1 VSRKKTKVIIY
12 SLLLFFSFLFVF
24 FRSNIFAP
32 LKFSIV
38 KGTSLPVRLLS
49 FPFQELKKILFYH
62 WTYDEYL
69 RLRREVS
76 TLEQRLM
83 MLDEVVRENSRLE
96 QLLNFKRKLVYET
109 VAANVIGRDPSN
121 WSATVLIDKGQ
132 ESGVAVGMPVVVAQG
147 VVGKIAEVSN
157 DRAKVI
163 LLSDPSFSVAAL
175 VLRSRESGLVSGT
188 LLGMCRM
195 RYLSSRADIRVG
207 DRIITS
213 KLSTAFPEGLLLG
226 QVISM
231 QTHERNPIIDCI
243 IEPAVTLSQLE
254 EVMVIKNE

>member
-1 VSRKKTKVIIY
+1 VSRKKTKLIIY
-12 SLLLFFSFLFVF
+12 SLLLFISFLFFF
-24 FRSNIFAP
+24 FRSDIFTP

-38 KGTSLPVRLLS
+38 KGTSLPINILA
-49 FPFQELKKILFYH
+49 FPFREFKKILFYH

-69 RLRREVS
+69 HLRTEMT

-83 MLDEVVRENSRLE
+83 MLDEVVRENSRLS
-96 QLLNFKRKLVYET
+96 QLLNFKRKLVFST

-121 WSATVLIDKGQ
+121 WNAMILIDKGK
-132 ESGVAVGMPVVVAQG
+132 EDGVDVGMPVVVAQG
-147 VVGKIAEVSN
+147 VVGKIAEVSA

-175 VLRSRESGLVSGT
+175 VLRSREAGLVSGT
-188 LLGMCRM
+188 LLGMCRV

-213 KLSTAFPEGLLLG
+213 KLSTSFPEGLLIG
-226 QVISM
+226 QVISV
-231 QTHERNPIIDCI
+231 QTYEHNPIIDCI
-243 IEPAVTLSQLE
+243 IEPAVALSQLE
-254 EVMVIKNE
+254 EVLIIKND